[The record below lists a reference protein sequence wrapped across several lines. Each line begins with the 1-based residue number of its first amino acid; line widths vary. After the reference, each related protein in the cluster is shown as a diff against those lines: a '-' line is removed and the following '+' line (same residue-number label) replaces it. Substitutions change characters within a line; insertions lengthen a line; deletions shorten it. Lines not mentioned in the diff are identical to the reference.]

1 MNLDIFNQME
11 DKLIK
16 NFFLLDYLLIKGKIF
31 SIFFIF
37 YYDNKY
43 FIFLNYFFKI
53 FHLLIFSI

>member
-31 SIFFIF
+31 SICFII

-53 FHLLIFSI
+53 LHLLIFAI